1 MATLTQNPTE
11 TEEPQVLLAADDLV
25 GFHIAERYRLD
36 AVLGEGGMGVVY
48 RSHEP
53 KLQRDIAVKLLKPS
67 GVQGAKRLER
77 FQRELAII
85 AGLSHPNIVRVFDSG
100 IDERLGIHFI
110 AMELIEGLSLDKVL
124 RRHVVRPDLAL
135 EIVYQMCAALTEP
148 HAVGIIHRD
157 IKPENTIVTVMSDA
171 TIQIKILDFG
181 IARAHTTGGERLTT
195 TGVVMG
201 TPRYMAPESVQG
213 GNVDARTDLY
223 SVGVLL
229 FEMLSGRTPFSGV
242 TPVATMIQ
250 QVTQNAPRLDEII
263 PHFAYPKIVEL
274 VEALL
279 QKDPTK
285 RLDSARSVRESI
297 DTIRDEY
304 NFKRIRVVPGNT
316 LSALMPFMEDAPDAT
331 HEYDALAGTYDST
344 LPIGEDVDSPT
355 DSSMIPV
362 PAAVA
367 RSHFKD
373 MGWSRPLPD
382 VSAEIAGHNDV
393 KPTTDHQLGP
403 KNTSVK
409 VWWLVIPAIAAIAIF
424 AWFLLQ
430 TPEEPVDLKVTSPQT
445 VTPEPA
451 KGEDIVVVQP
461 ETTADAAVD
470 VPDISEGIDEPPTPA
485 VITPKS
491 TQKTRPADPKTKDE
505 PKEVDAV
512 KEGLE
517 WLKQ

>member
-1 MATLTQNPTE
+1 MATQTQNPTE
-11 TEEPQVLLAADDLV
+11 TEEPRVLLAADDLI

-36 AVLGEGGMGVVY
+36 SVLGEGGMGVVF

-110 AMELIEGLSLDKVL
+110 AMELIEGLSLDKIL
-124 RRHVVRPDLAL
+124 RRHVVHPNLAL

-157 IKPENTIVTVMSDA
+157 IKPENTVVTVMSDA

-223 SVGVLL
+223 SVGVVL

-250 QVTQNAPRLDEII
+250 HVTQNAPRLDEII
-263 PHFAYPKIVEL
+263 PHFAYPRIVEL

-285 RLDSARSVRESI
+285 RLDSARTVRETI
-297 DTIRDEY
+297 DSIRDEY
-304 NFKRIRVVPGNT
+304 GFKRIRVAPGNT
-316 LSALMPFMEDAPDAT
+316 LAALMPFMKEAPDAPQ
-331 HEYDALAGTYDST
+331 EYDAVAGTYDQT
-344 LPIGEDVDSPT
+344 LPLNEDLESQT

-367 RSHFKD
+367 RSHFKG

-382 VSAEIAGHNDV
+382 VSAEIKAHLDA
-393 KPTTDHQLGP
+393 
-403 KNTSVK
+403 NTSETPEVATRSFPII
-409 VWWLVIPAIAAIAIF
+409 WLILPALAVIALV
-424 AWFLLQ
+424 AWFFLQ
-430 TPEEPVDLKVTSPQT
+430 TPEKPVDLRPTESVTTKIEPVVDTIAPQEPAIAPVVEAT
-445 VTPEPA
+445 EEPDAAPDLQEEPQKTPETVS
-451 KGEDIVVVQP
+451 K
-461 ETTADAAVD
+461 T
-470 VPDISEGIDEPPTPA
+470 
-485 VITPKS
+485 
-491 TQKTRPADPKTKDE
+491 TQKTRPVETKTKVE
-505 PKEVDAV
+505 TKESDAV
-512 KEGLE
+512 QEGLE